1 MLPSILIIPL
11 RAALAAAALMLL
23 VQRQPPGRRLTLPC
37 TSTVCRISRAPLT
50 GESPTA
56 PEAELTTIRAHN
68 GNSSNNNNDAGNHGS
83 TDSIVEEEDDD
94 EGAASLSRE
103 EMDNGLPL
111 DAPVVVVLHG
121 IGGTAHDP

>member
-1 MLPSILIIPL
+1 VLPSILIIPL

-56 PEAELTTIRAHN
+56 PEAELTTIR
-68 GNSSNNNNDAGNHGS
+68 
-83 TDSIVEEEDDD
+83 
-94 EGAASLSRE
+94 GATATVATTTMTQAITAALTASLKKKTMKALLHS
-103 EMDNGLPL
+103 LAKKWTTAYPSTPL
-111 DAPVVVVLHG
+111 
-121 IGGTAHDP
+121 